1 MSLKVALENP
11 PKGETSLRASQ
22 LTPRQLQLLKAI
34 RIFQAGRC
42 YSPTI
47 AELAS
52 ELAISRSTTFEH
64 IEELRKK
71 DLLSPSPATARSL
84 KLTSKAQE
92 LLNCLDNDI
101 SNPCSRPPV
110 DIPLAGR
117 VAAGTPIE
125 AIENLESLSLNSC
138 FGNSDDI
145 FALEVKGDSMTGDGI
160 LDGDF
165 VICRK
170 CSTADN
176 GQLVVAIVD
185 DENATLKRFYK
196 EKSAVRLQPAND
208 NYDPIYSDNCR
219 IEAVVVEL
227 VRKL

>member
-1 MSLKVALENP
+1 MSLKAAME
-11 PKGETSLRASQ
+11 SQ

-34 RIFQAGRC
+34 HTFQAGRC

-52 ELAISRSTTFEH
+52 ELTISRSTTFEH
-64 IEELRKK
+64 IAELRKK
-71 DLLSPSPATARSL
+71 DLLSALPATARSL
-84 KLTSKAQE
+84 KLTSKAQK
-92 LLNCLDNDI
+92 LLNRLDNDI
-101 SNPCSRPPV
+101 SNPCSRPPAG
-110 DIPLAGR
+110 IPLAGK
-117 VAAGTPIE
+117 VAAGSPIE
-125 AIENLESLSLNSC
+125 AIENIESLSLNSC
-138 FGNSDDI
+138 FGNSDNI

-160 LDGDF
+160 VDGDF

-176 GQLVVAIVD
+176 GQLVIAIVD

-208 NYDPIYSDNCR
+208 NYDPIYSVNCR
-219 IEAVVVEL
+219 IEAVVVGL
-227 VRKL
+227 LRKL